1 MGEIVTIRVS
11 TALMRS
17 HELPEGLK
25 VTWVESDKEQIS
37 HAERVFYRYL
47 KEGWIAFNEDE
58 KGKKQILR
66 FDPRLT
72 RIVLLPPLGGG

>member
-1 MGEIVTIRVS
+1 VGEIVAVKVS

-17 HELPEGLK
+17 HELPEGK
-25 VTWVESDKEQIS
+25 VTWVESDAEQIS

-58 KGKKQILR
+58 KGKKQILS
-66 FDPRLT
+66 FDPKLT
-72 RIVLLPPLGGG
+72 RIVLIPPLGGG